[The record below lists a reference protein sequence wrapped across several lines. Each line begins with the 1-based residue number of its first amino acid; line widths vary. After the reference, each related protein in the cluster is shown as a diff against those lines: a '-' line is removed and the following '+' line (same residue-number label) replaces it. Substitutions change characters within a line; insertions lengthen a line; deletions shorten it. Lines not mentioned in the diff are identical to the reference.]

1 MSDSPLQL
9 ALIGHPGDA
18 SAWPE
23 ALRRVRGARVAVTA
37 ESMEAAA
44 GENVEFDA
52 AAVDSSADA
61 GRAIAAGK
69 HVLVGAP
76 AADSLEEMESL
87 LKAAQEAGVF
97 LAVGGLPVN
106 VPANRVI
113 LDRLSSG
120 KLGEPGLLRVHCW
133 SGESS
138 RSLASKLYGHI
149 DLAIRFFGSSP
160 AELYCVARGDQ
171 SYLQVHLGFTGGG
184 MAVLDFSDRLP
195 AGRGYDSLSLIGSS
209 GAAYSD
215 DHHNT
220 HLLFTGG
227 NPAALIDDCGDGRLA
242 EVQAFVDAIA
252 GETLPPTDGEAVLA
266 VHRVLEAIGRSIESA
281 GVLHERGGTYEPA

>member
-1 MSDSPLQL
+1 MSDSPLLL
-9 ALIGHPGDA
+9 ALIGHPG
-18 SAWPE
+18 E
-23 ALRRVRGARVAVTA
+23 APARSESLRRLRGGRVVLTA

-44 GENVEFDA
+44 GENATFHA
-52 AAVDSSADA
+52 AVVDSSADA
-61 GRAIAAGK
+61 VRAIAAGK
-69 HVLVGAP
+69 HVLVAAP
-76 AADSLEEMESL
+76 VADSLQDAESL
-87 LKAAQEAGVF
+87 LGSAEEAGVY
-97 LAVGGLPVN
+97 LSVGGVPVN

-120 KLGEPGLLRVHCW
+120 KLGESGLLRVHCW

-160 AELYCVARGDQ
+160 AELYSVARGDQ
-171 SYLQVHLGFTGGG
+171 SYLQVHLGFAGGG
-184 MAVLDFSDRLP
+184 MAILDFSGRLP
-195 AGRGYDSLSLIGSS
+195 AGQGYDSLSLIGSS

-220 HLLFTGG
+220 HLLFAGG
-227 NPAALIDDCGDGRLA
+227 NPAALIDDCGDGLLA

-252 GETLPPTDGEAVLA
+252 GETLPPTDGEAVLT
-266 VHRVLEAIGRSIESA
+266 VHRVLEAIGRSSESA
-281 GVLHERGGTYEPA
+281 GVLHERGGAYEPA

>member
-9 ALIGHPGDA
+9 ALIGPADDL
-18 SAWPE
+18 SAPAE

-37 ESMEAAA
+37 ESMEAVA
-44 GENVEFDA
+44 GENVEFA
-52 AAVDSSADA
+52 AVAVDSSADA

-76 AADSLEEMESL
+76 LADSLQEAEAL
-87 LKAAQEAGVF
+87 LETSREAGVF

-149 DLAIRFFGSSP
+149 DLAIRFFGSIP
-160 AELYCVARGDQ
+160 AELYSVARGDQ

-220 HLLFTGG
+220 HLLFAGG

>member
-1 MSDSPLQL
+1 MSDSPLRL
-9 ALIGHPGDA
+9 ALISHPDKL
-18 SAWPE
+18 SDRSE
-23 ALRRVRGARVAVTA
+23 ALRRVRGGEVTVTA
-37 ESMEAAA
+37 DSLAA
-44 GENVEFDA
+44 GTGGDGEFDA
-52 AAVDSSADA
+52 AVVDCSADA
-61 GRAIAAGK
+61 AGAIAAGK

-76 AADSLEEMESL
+76 VADSLEETEEL
-87 LKAAQEAGVF
+87 LKAADEAGVF

-113 LDRLSSG
+113 LDRLSGG

-133 SGESS
+133 SGESG

-149 DLAIRFFGSSP
+149 DLAIRFFGSIP
-160 AELYCVARGDQ
+160 AELYSVARGDQ

-227 NPAALIDDCGDGRLA
+227 SPAALIDDCGDGRLA

-281 GVLHERGGTYEPA
+281 GVLHERGGAYEPA

>member
-1 MSDSPLQL
+1 MSDSPLRL
-9 ALIGHPGDA
+9 ALISHPDNLPA
-18 SAWPE
+18 RFE
-23 ALRRVRGARVAVTA
+23 ALRRVRGGEVTVTA
-37 ESMEAAA
+37 DSMEAVP
-44 GENVEFDA
+44 GGDGEFDA
-52 AAVDSSADA
+52 AVVESSAA
-61 GRAIAAGK
+61 AARAIAAGK
-69 HVLVGAP
+69 HVLVAAP
-76 AADSLEEMESL
+76 AADSQQEAGML
-87 LKAAQEAGVF
+87 LKAAEEAGVF
-97 LAVGGLPVN
+97 LAVGGLAVN

-133 SGESS
+133 SGGST
-138 RSLASKLYGHI
+138 RPLASKLYGHI

-171 SYLQVHLGFTGGG
+171 SYLQAHLGFAGGG

-195 AGRGYDSLSLIGSS
+195 SGQGYDSLSLIGSS

-227 NPAALIDDCGDGRLA
+227 HPAALIDDCGEGLA
-242 EVQAFVDAIA
+242 HEVQGFVDAVA
-252 GETLPPTDGEAVLA
+252 GEEAPEINREVVLD
-266 VHRVLEAIGRSIESA
+266 VHRVMEGIERSSQA
-281 GVLHERGGTYEPA
+281 AQVLHERGGSYEPV

>member
-1 MSDSPLQL
+1 MSDSPLRL
-9 ALIGHPGDA
+9 ALISRPGKLSDR
-18 SAWPE
+18 SE
-23 ALRRVRGARVAVTA
+23 ALRRVRGGEVTVTA
-37 ESMEAAA
+37 DSLAA
-44 GENVEFDA
+44 GTGGDGEFDA
-52 AAVDSSADA
+52 AVVDCSADA
-61 GRAIAAGK
+61 AGAIAAGK

-76 AADSLEEMESL
+76 VADSLEETEEL
-87 LKAAQEAGVF
+87 LKAADEAGVF

-120 KLGEPGLLRVHCW
+120 KLGESGLLRVHCW

-160 AELYCVARGDQ
+160 AELYSVARGDQ
-171 SYLQVHLGFTGGG
+171 SYLQVHLGFAGGG
-184 MAVLDFSDRLP
+184 MAILDFSGRLP
-195 AGRGYDSLSLIGSS
+195 AGQGYDSLSLIGSS

-220 HLLFTGG
+220 HLLFAGG
-227 NPAALIDDCGDGRLA
+227 NPAALIDDCGDGLLA
-242 EVQAFVDAIA
+242 EVQIFVDAIA
-252 GETLPPTDGEAVLA
+252 GETLPPTDGEAALA

-281 GVLHERGGTYEPA
+281 GVLHERGGAYEPA

>member
-1 MSDSPLQL
+1 MTLTADSL
-9 ALIGHPGDA
+9 
-18 SAWPE
+18 
-23 ALRRVRGARVAVTA
+23 
-37 ESMEAAA
+37 EAASGA
-44 GENVEFDA
+44 KIEFDA
-52 AAVDSSADA
+52 AVVDCSADA
-61 GRAIAAGK
+61 AAAIAAGK
-69 HVLVGAP
+69 HVLVAAP
-76 AADSLEEMESL
+76 VADSLQDAESL
-87 LKAAQEAGVF
+87 LGSAEEAGVY
-97 LAVGGLPVN
+97 LSVGGVPVN

-120 KLGEPGLLRVHCW
+120 KLGESGLLRVHCW
-133 SGESS
+133 SGESG

-149 DLAIRFFGSSP
+149 DLAIRFFGSIP

-171 SYLQVHLGFTGGG
+171 SYLQVHLGFTGVG

-252 GETLPPTDGEAVLA
+252 GETLPPTDGEAVLT
-266 VHRVLEAIGRSIESA
+266 VHRVLEAIGRSSESA
-281 GVLHERGGTYEPA
+281 GVLHERGGAYEPA

>member
-9 ALIGHPGDA
+9 ALIGPADDL
-18 SAWPE
+18 SAQAE
-23 ALRRVRGARVAVTA
+23 ALRRVRGVRVAVAA
-37 ESMEAAA
+37 ESMDAAA
-44 GENVEFDA
+44 GETAEFDA

-69 HVLVGAP
+69 HVLVRAP
-76 AADSLEEMESL
+76 LADSLEEAEAL
-87 LKAAQEAGVF
+87 LDAAREAGVF

-120 KLGEPGLLRVHCW
+120 KLGDPGLLRVHCW

-138 RSLASKLYGHI
+138 RSLSSKLYGHI

-195 AGRGYDSLSLIGSS
+195 EGQGYDSLSMIGSS

-220 HLLFTGG
+220 HLLFAGG
-227 NPAALIDDCGDGRLA
+227 NPAALIDDCGEGLVH
-242 EVQAFVDAIA
+242 EVQGFV
-252 GETLPPTDGEAVLA
+252 EAVTGEETPGIDSEVILT
-266 VHRVLEAIGRSIESA
+266 VHRVLEAIGRSSESA
-281 GVLHERGGTYEPA
+281 GVLHDRGGTYEPA